1 MINLSR
7 EGWSD
12 WFVAVMPYGDEVRK
26 IRQYLNMFFQKSVTK
41 DYLDIQM
48 RSTRKLLTT
57 LLQDPVNFQN
67 HIEQ

>member
-1 MINLSR
+1 
-7 EGWSD
+7 
-12 WFVAVMPYGDEVRK
+12 MPYGDEVRK

-48 RSTRKLLTT
+48 RSTRKLLTR